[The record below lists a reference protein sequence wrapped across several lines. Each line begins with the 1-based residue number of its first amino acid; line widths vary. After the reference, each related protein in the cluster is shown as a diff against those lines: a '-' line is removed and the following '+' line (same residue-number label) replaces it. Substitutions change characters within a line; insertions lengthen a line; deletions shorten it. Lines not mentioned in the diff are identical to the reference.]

1 MSVGGTNQLLQC
13 GECGHWSGEAAPAT
27 SLVTAAAGGNQ
38 FRDVSHD
45 TWRGLGPGPGPRTCT
60 HRGQEY

>member
-27 SLVTAAAGGNQ
+27 SLVSG
-38 FRDVSHD
+38 D
-45 TWRGLGPGPGPRTCT
+45 GLQLEVISSGM
-60 HRGQEY
+60 

>member
-1 MSVGGTNQLLQC
+1 MGGTNQLLQC
-13 GECGHWSGEAAPAT
+13 GECGHWSGEAAG

-45 TWRGLGPGPGPRTCT
+45 TWPDLDRDPGPRTCT
-60 HRGQEY
+60 HPGQEY